1 MSNNNPFNEVFLS
14 FRKQLARAVSSIV
27 PTKEIED
34 IVQETYVRV
43 CQIENPAGIRHPRA
57 FLLTTARNLAF
68 DHIKRSESRYSQ
80 SIERDGELD
89 LGEVDD
95 HHVDETYQHVAAG
108 EEFSNFCEAV
118 RILPVQCRKVFV
130 LKKVYGYSQREIAI
144 ELEISES
151 TVEKHIAH
159 GMKRCINFMNK
170 HSLLES
176 PQKNKSGSP
185 VFKIISSG
193 DRS

>member
-1 MSNNNPFNEVFLS
+1 MVLPCLDSSFKVSITDVAVKESNPV
-14 FRKQLARAVSSIV
+14 V
-27 PTKEIED
+27 
-34 IVQETYVRV
+34 
-43 CQIENPAGIRHPRA
+43 
-57 FLLTTARNLAF
+57 
-68 DHIKRSESRYSQ
+68 
-80 SIERDGELD
+80 
-89 LGEVDD
+89 

-151 TVEKHIAH
+151 TVEKHIAL

-170 HSLLES
+170 LSLLES

>member
-1 MSNNNPFNEVFLS
+1 MSNDNPFNEIFLS

-27 PTKEIED
+27 PPKEIED

-43 CQIENPAGIRHPRA
+43 CQIENPAGIRHPRS

-68 DHIKRSESRYSQ
+68 DHIKRSESRLSQ
-80 SIERDGELD
+80 SLEKDGELN
-89 LGEVDD
+89 LGELDPF
-95 HHVDETYQHVAAG
+95 VDETYQQVAG
-108 EEFSNFCEAV
+108 REDFSNFCEAV
-118 RILPVQCRKVFV
+118 RLLPVQCRKVFV
-130 LKKVYGYSQREIAI
+130 LKKVYGYFQREIAM

-151 TVEKHIAH
+151 TVEKHIAL
-159 GMKRCINFMNK
+159 GMKRCINFMK
-170 HSLLES
+170 RFS
-176 PQKNKSGSP
+176 PQESSRGQRAGTH